1 MAAAYNNKMIEM
13 EKMNFSSKLT
23 EKEIQDYKGPVH
35 YIPHHSVHRP
45 DSTSTPLRIVF
56 NSSSSYKGHGLND
69 YWPKGPDLLNDLF
82 GVVLRFRENKVAIS
96 ADISKMYQRVL
107 IPEDDKHVHRFLWR
121 NLETDKPPDVYKMN
135 VLTSG
140 DKPAPAMAHIALQ
153 KTAEEGEIL
162 NPEAAQTIK
171 EYTYMDDIL
180 DSVNNVD
187 KAKKLTNDIDI
198 ILANGGFNVKGWRS
212 NKDLENGQAEKNEI
226 KVPQSKTEAKV
237 LGVEWNCEMDVLK
250 YKVEIEDA
258 KSCVADVSKR
268 KILSRIA
275 RIYDPIGFAS
285 PFLVR
290 AKISLQEFWKE
301 GVHWDD
307 ELAPGVQQKW
317 SAYFQEMEQLN
328 GVFFERCILPQV
340 TVDPPTLCVFA
351 DASRDA
357 FGTCAYLRSE
367 TSSGEVN
374 VKFVAAK
381 SRVAPLKELTIPRLE
396 LQAAVLASRLCATIY

>member
-1 MAAAYNNKMIEM
+1 M
-13 EKMNFSSKLT
+13 
-23 EKEIQDYKGPVH
+23 
-35 YIPHHSVHRP
+35 
-45 DSTSTPLRIVF
+45 
-56 NSSSSYKGHGLND
+56 
-69 YWPKGPDLLNDLF
+69 NDLF

-135 VLTSG
+135 VLTFG
-140 DKPAPAMAHIALQ
+140 DKPAPAMAQIALQ
-153 KTAEEGEIL
+153 KTAEEGEII

-171 EYTYMDDIL
+171 ENTYIDDIL

-250 YKVEIEDA
+250 YKVEIEDE
-258 KSCVADVSKR
+258 KSCVADLSKR
-268 KILSRIA
+268 KILSQIA

-290 AKISLQEFWKE
+290 AKISLQELWRKE
-301 GVHWDD
+301 FTGMINLPRVFNRNGQHTSK
-307 ELAPGVQQKW
+307 KW
-317 SAYFQEMEQLN
+317 S
-328 GVFFERCILPQV
+328 
-340 TVDPPTLCVFA
+340 
-351 DASRDA
+351 S
-357 FGTCAYLRSE
+357 
-367 TSSGEVN
+367 
-374 VKFVAAK
+374 
-381 SRVAPLKELTIPRLE
+381 
-396 LQAAVLASRLCATIY
+396 